1 MNNLH
6 LSPEAQADL
15 AAIKAY
21 IAADLEN
28 PSAALATVTR
38 ITKTIRLLREHAY
51 IGTPLSAIANVSGE
65 HRYLVSGNHMIFYR
79 VQGSFAT
86 DANTTVEVLP
96 TCQGA
101 DHPPKWPAVRYGDVA
116 CSSRRSMCLMPT

>member
-65 HRYLVSGNHMIFYR
+65 HRCLVSGNYMIFYR
-79 VQGSFAT
+79 VQGS
-86 DANTTVEVLP
+86 EVSVDRVLY
-96 TCQGA
+96 GRSNYLGILFR
-101 DHPPKWPAVRYGDVA
+101 DLDPKEPAE
-116 CSSRRSMCLMPT
+116 S

>member
-28 PSAALATVTR
+28 PSAALSTVTR

-65 HRYLVSGNHMIFYR
+65 HRCLVSGNHMIFYR
-79 VQGSFAT
+79 VLGS
-86 DANTTVEVLP
+86 EVSVDRVLY
-96 TCQGA
+96 GRSN
-101 DHPPKWPAVRYGDVA
+101 DLGILFRDLDPKEPAE
-116 CSSRRSMCLMPT
+116 S

>member
-51 IGTPLSAIANVSGE
+51 IGTPLSAIANVSG
-65 HRYLVSGNHMIFYR
+65 NHMIFYR
-79 VQGSFAT
+79 VQGS
-86 DANTTVEVLP
+86 EVSVDRVLY
-96 TCQGA
+96 GRSNYLGILFR
-101 DHPPKWPAVRYGDVA
+101 DLDPKEPAE
-116 CSSRRSMCLMPT
+116 S

>member
-38 ITKTIRLLREHAY
+38 ITKTIRLLREPAY
-51 IGTPLSAIANVSGE
+51 IGTPLSVIANVSGE
-65 HRYLVSGNHMIFYR
+65 HRYLVSGNYMIFYR
-79 VQGSFAT
+79 VLGS
-86 DANTTVEVLP
+86 EVSVDRVLY
-96 TCQGA
+96 GRSNYLGILFR
-101 DHPPKWPAVRYGDVA
+101 DLDPKEPAE
-116 CSSRRSMCLMPT
+116 S